1 MTRSCHLTILLLGIP
16 LGLPAW
22 TPKLLTPG
30 EFLDY
35 YINAAALSYFVNIK
49 QCTNDIYSN
58 ITMYSYGDVITNGYV
73 TSYPTGKFILT
84 YSSDREVDG
93 RHLNLTGPA
102 IRSTGIALDDSP
114 DVLVGMNDI
123 NPATGSVMDQS
134 QVVCKNEGND
144 QGGFQLFAQTPK
156 GTLLTT
162 LKDVQMSLMTGGI
175 VYYVFDIYHCVP
187 VQPLDAKQYYAG
199 RIVDFRINKKGA
211 MVFSDRLLG
220 LGFITVFNVE
230 LTSETNV
237 TIDMYMYSRQ
247 TSESTH
253 LANKKCIYGDTLKIY
268 KHSQ

>member
-1 MTRSCHLTILLLGIP
+1 
-16 LGLPAW
+16 
-22 TPKLLTPG
+22 
-30 EFLDY
+30 
-35 YINAAALSYFVNIK
+35 
-49 QCTNDIYSN
+49 
-58 ITMYSYGDVITNGYV
+58 MYSYGDVITNGYV
-73 TSYPTGKFILT
+73 ISYPTGKFILT

-93 RHLNLTGPA
+93 RHLNLSGPA
-102 IRSTGIALDDSP
+102 IRSTGIALGDSR
-114 DVLVGMNDI
+114 DVIVDMNDL

-134 QVVCKNEGND
+134 EVICKNDGNA

-162 LKDVQMSLMTGGI
+162 LNDVQMSLMTGEI
-175 VYYVFDIYHCVP
+175 VYYVFDIYHCLP
-187 VQPLDAKQYYAG
+187 VEPLDAKQYYAG

-230 LTSETNV
+230 LTSESDI

-253 LANKKCIYGDTLKIY
+253 LANKTCTYGDTFKIY
-268 KHSQ
+268 KHSL